1 MADRNDALNAKPN
14 GQPASVDFMD
24 IRLPHHHPM
33 FFDPPVHYDTIS
45 KQFVP
50 LDTAMVDVSKSK
62 SGTAAVSSNKA
73 SPRPALTSTHVMT
86 LWNAVFPE
94 AMARFKS
101 ETTEPKGRSTT
112 PYSIRDRPSW
122 TAVCDVLEASREK
135 YEDEKGAV
143 GWLRKARR
151 RAADNVIPAV
161 ASMAKNASKLAPDG
175 LLSITLVL
183 AAVEILADVSLRPQ
197 KLIEEVFQ

>member
-1 MADRNDALNAKPN
+1 MADHRNDAFHAKPN

-24 IRLPHHHPM
+24 IRLPNHHPM

-45 KQFVP
+45 KQY
-50 LDTAMVDVSKSK
+50 VSQLN
-62 SGTAAVSSNKA
+62 SGTTAVSSSKA
-73 SPRPALTSTHVMT
+73 APRPVLTSTHAMT

-94 AMARFKS
+94 AMNRFKS
-101 ETTEPKGRSTT
+101 ETMEPKGRSTT
-112 PYSIRDRPSW
+112 LYSIRDRPSW
-122 TAVCDVLEASREK
+122 AAVCDVLEASREK

-143 GWLRKARR
+143 GWLRKVRR

-161 ASMAKNASKLAPDG
+161 AATAKNASKLAPDG
-175 LLSITLVL
+175 LLSITPVL

-197 KLIEEVFQ
+197 QLIEEACQ